1 MRSNKLYTGGT
12 FDILHY
18 GHLKFLKQ
26 CKLISS
32 HVVVCLNRDSFV
44 ERYKGVKPI
53 MSFKERKVS
62 LEHCKYVDEVI
73 ENKYDENSRSMIE
86 LVKPK
91 IIAVGSDWAGKNYYS
106 QMGFSQDWLDENEIV
121 LAYLPYGNT
130 GISTTEIKKRI
141 RET

>member
-121 LAYLPYGNT
+121 YYRNK
-130 GISTTEIKKRI
+130 EKD
-141 RET
+141 

>member
-1 MRSNKLYTGGT
+1 
-12 FDILHY
+12 
-18 GHLKFLKQ
+18 
-26 CKLISS
+26 
-32 HVVVCLNRDSFV
+32 
-44 ERYKGVKPI
+44 

-141 RET
+141 KERWNL

>member
-1 MRSNKLYTGGT
+1 MRSSKLYTGGT

-26 CKLISS
+26 CRLISN
-32 HVVVCLNRDSFV
+32 HVVVSLNRDCFV

-53 MSFKERKVS
+53 MSFKERKIS

-86 LVKPK
+86 LVKPR

>member
-1 MRSNKLYTGGT
+1 MKSNKLYTGGT

-26 CKLISS
+26 CKLISN

-53 MSFKERKVS
+53 MSFKERKIS

-121 LAYLPYGNT
+121 LAYLPYGNN

-141 RET
+141 KER